1 VQEWDVVVVG
11 GGAAGCVL
19 ASRLS
24 ETAERSVLLLEAGP
38 DLRSPMPDDVH
49 DGRRPTFDHDWGYL
63 SEPISGGS
71 VLSLFRGKLLGGCS
85 STNATF
91 ALRGHPADYDGWAAA
106 GNTGWSFADVLP
118 YFCKLE
124 TDEDLGWAPW
134 HGSSGPLPIRRYG
147 DGELTDVALAGLET
161 LQQCGF
167 PRIPDANEPGA
178 VGLARLP
185 VNTRAGERIST
196 ALAYLTPTEGR
207 PNLTVRCDAQ
217 AAELILKGARAVGV
231 RLLSGEEVRAEEVVL
246 SAGTYASPALLMRSG
261 IGPSAALH
269 ELDIPVAVDLPGVGQ
284 NLIDHPAV
292 SVDLLYDGPVEPVP
306 VFQVCATFRSS
317 GHDSAGA
324 PDLQCLVSG
333 PYQGDPSKFFLGTAL
348 LKPRSRGS
356 VTLRSID
363 PTAPPR
369 IDLSYYREADDL
381 DRMVEGLRR
390 VREIGRIGAINDL
403 SGGVDFAPGPEV
415 DLRSWARGETWT
427 YHHPVG
433 TCAMGVDPSVGAVVD
448 RTCRVHGVA
457 GLRVVDASVMPDI
470 PSANTHL
477 PTIMVAER
485 AAAFIA
491 VEIPDGPV
499 RGGD

>member
-1 VQEWDVVVVG
+1 MIKVWDVVVVG

-24 ETAERSVLLLEAGP
+24 ETAGRSVLLLEAGP
-38 DLRSPMPDDVH
+38 DLRAPLPQDVR
-49 DGRRPTFDHDWGYL
+49 DGRRPTFDHDWGYV
-63 SEPISGGS
+63 SEPVSGGS

-91 ALRGHPADYDGWAAA
+91 ALRGHQADYNGWAAT
-106 GNTGWSFADVLP
+106 GNVGWSFADVLP

-124 TDEDLGWAPW
+124 TDEDFGWTPW

-147 DGELTDVALAGLET
+147 DGELTDVARAALET
-161 LQQCGF
+161 LQECGF

-178 VGLARLP
+178 VGLARIP

-196 ALAYLTPTEGR
+196 ALAYLALSEGR

-217 AAELILKGARAVGV
+217 VAELILSGARAVSV
-231 RLLSGEEVRAEEVVL
+231 RLLSGEEIRAQEVVL

-269 ELDIPVAVDLPGVGQ
+269 ELGIPVVADIPGVGQ

-292 SVDLLYDGPVEPVP
+292 SIDLLYDGPVEPVP
-306 VFQVCATFRSS
+306 VFQVCATFHSS
-317 GHDSAGA
+317 GTDCGGP

-348 LKPRSRGS
+348 LKPKSRGS
-356 VTLRSID
+356 LTLRSSD

-369 IDLSYYREADDL
+369 IDLGYYCEPDDL
-381 DRMVEGLRR
+381 DRMVEGLQR
-390 VREIGRIGAINDL
+390 VRELGRVGAIKEL
-403 SGGVDFAPGPEV
+403 SGGVEFGPGPEV
-415 DLRSWARGETWT
+415 DLRSWVREQTWT

-433 TCAMGVDPSVGAVVD
+433 TCAMGVDPAVGAVVD
-448 RTCRVHGVA
+448 SECRLHGVT
-457 GLRVVDASVMPDI
+457 GLRVIDASIMPDI
-470 PSANTHL
+470 PSANTHI
-477 PTIMVAER
+477 PTVMIAER
-485 AAAFIA
+485 AAALI
-491 VEIPDGPV
+491 I
-499 RGGD
+499 

>member
-1 VQEWDVVVVG
+1 MQEWDVVVVG

-24 ETAERSVLLLEAGP
+24 EQPERSVLLLEAGP
-38 DLRSPMPDDVH
+38 DLRA
-49 DGRRPTFDHDWGYL
+49 
-63 SEPISGGS
+63 
-71 VLSLFRGKLLGGCS
+71 
-85 STNATF
+85 NATF

-161 LQQCGF
+161 LQECGF

-178 VGLARLP
+178 VGLARIP
-185 VNTRAGERIST
+185 VNVRVGERISA
-196 ALAYLTPTEGR
+196 ALAYLALSEGR
-207 PNLTVRCDAQ
+207 PNLTVRCAAQ
-217 AAELILKGARAVGV
+217 VAELILSGTRAVGV
-231 RLLSGEEVRAEEVVL
+231 RLLSGEEIRAQEVVL

-261 IGPSAALH
+261 IGPSAALL
-269 ELDIPVAVDLPGVGQ
+269 ELEVPVAADIPGVGQ
-284 NLIDHPAV
+284 NLIDHPTV
-292 SVDLLYDGPVEPVP
+292 SINLLYDGPVEPVP
-306 VFQVCATFRSS
+306 VFQVFATFHSS
-317 GHDSAGA
+317 ADDSGGA

-348 LKPRSRGS
+348 LQPRSRGNIS
-356 VTLRSID
+356 LHSID

-369 IDLSYYREADDL
+369 IDLGYYREPDDL
-381 DRMVEGLRR
+381 DRMVEGLQR
-390 VREIGRIGAINDL
+390 VREVGHVGTIKEL
-403 SGGVDFAPGPEV
+403 SDGIEFGPGPGA
-415 DLRSWARGETWT
+415 DIRSWVRRESRA

-433 TCAMGVDPSVGAVVD
+433 TCAMGIDPAAGAVVD
-448 RTCRVHGVA
+448 PACRVHGVDR
-457 GLRVVDASVMPDI
+457 LRVIDASVMPNI
-470 PSANTHL
+470 PSANTHI

-485 AAAFIA
+485 AAVLIDYQLAA
-491 VEIPDGPV
+491 
-499 RGGD
+499 

>member
-1 VQEWDVVVVG
+1 MIKVWDVVVIG

-24 ETAERSVLLLEAGP
+24 EKAERSVLLLEAGP
-38 DLRSPMPDDVH
+38 DLRAPMPDDVR
-49 DGRRPTFDHDWGYL
+49 DGRRPTFDHDWEYL

-71 VLSLFRGKLLGGCS
+71 ALSLFRGKLLGGCS

-91 ALRGHPADYDGWAAA
+91 ALRGHPADYDDWASA
-106 GNTGWSFADVLP
+106 GNAGWSFGDVLP

-124 TDEDLGWAPW
+124 TDADFGAAGW

-161 LQQCGF
+161 LEDCGF
-167 PRIPDANEPGA
+167 PSLADANEPGA
-178 VGLARLP
+178 VGLAHLP

-196 ALAYLTPTEGR
+196 ALAYLALTEGR

-217 AAELILKGARAVGV
+217 VAELIVNGARAVGV

-246 SAGTYASPALLMRSG
+246 SGGTYASPALLTRSG
-261 IGPSAALH
+261 IGPSAALRK
-269 ELDIPVAVDLPGVGQ
+269 LDIPVVSDLPGVGQ

-292 SVDLLYDGPVEPVP
+292 SVDLRYDAPVQRVP
-306 VFQVCATFRSS
+306 VFQVVATFHSS
-317 GHDSAGA
+317 KTDSAGA

-333 PYQGDPSKFFLGTAL
+333 PYHGDPSTFFLGTAL
-348 LKPRSRGS
+348 LKPKSRGS

-363 PTAPPR
+363 PTAPPL
-369 IDLSYYREADDL
+369 IDLGYYREADDL
-381 DRMVEGLRR
+381 DRMVEGMRR
-390 VREIGRIGAINDL
+390 VREFTHVGAVKEL
-403 SGGVDFAPGPEV
+403 SGGVDFGPGPEV
-415 DLRSWARGETWT
+415 DLPSWLRRVTWT

-433 TCAMGVDPSVGAVVD
+433 TCAMGVDPSAGAVVD
-448 RTCRVHGVA
+448 RTCRVHGVG
-457 GLRVVDASVMPDI
+457 GLWVIDASVMPDI

-477 PTIMVAER
+477 PTVMVAER
-485 AAAFIA
+485 AAALMA
-491 VEIPDGPV
+491 
-499 RGGD
+499 

>member
-1 VQEWDVVVVG
+1 MLQEWDVIVVG

-38 DLRSPMPDDVH
+38 DLRAPMPEDVR

-63 SEPISGGS
+63 SEPSAGGS

-91 ALRGHPADYDGWAAA
+91 ALRGHPADYDSWASA
-106 GNTGWSFADVLP
+106 GNSGWSFADVLP

-124 TDEDLGWAPW
+124 TDADFGWAKW

-147 DGELTDVALAGLET
+147 DGELTDVALAGLAT
-161 LQQCGF
+161 LADCGF
-167 PRIPDANEPGA
+167 PRIADANEPGA
-178 VGLARLP
+178 VGLACLP
-185 VNTRAGERIST
+185 VNTTRGGERIST
-196 ALAYLTPTEGR
+196 ALAYLGPTEGR
-207 PNLTVRCDAQ
+207 PNLTVQCDAQ
-217 AAELILKGARAVGV
+217 VAELIVNGARAVGL
-231 RLLSGEEVRAEEVVL
+231 RLLSGEEVHAQEVVV

-261 IGPSAALH
+261 IGPAAALR
-269 ELDIPVAVDLPGVGQ
+269 ELDIPVVADLPGVGQ

-292 SVDLLYDGPVEPVP
+292 SVDLRYDRPVNPVP
-306 VFQVCATFRSS
+306 VFQVVATFHSS
-317 GHDSAGA
+317 GTDSGGA

-333 PYQGDPSKFFLGTAL
+333 PYENDPSTFFLGTAL
-348 LKPRSRGS
+348 LKPKSRGS
-356 VTLRSID
+356 LTLQSID

-369 IDLSYYREADDL
+369 IDLGYYREADDL

-390 VREIGRIGAINDL
+390 VRELAHVSAVGEL
-403 SGGVDFAPGPEV
+403 SGGVDYGPGPAAG
-415 DLRSWARGETWT
+415 LRSWVRRQTWT

-433 TCAMGVDPSVGAVVD
+433 TCAMGVDPVAGAVVD
-448 RTCRVHGVA
+448 PACRVHGVSD
-457 GLRVVDASVMPDI
+457 LWVIDASVMPDV

-477 PTIMVAER
+477 PTVMVAER
-485 AAAFIA
+485 AAALMA
-491 VEIPDGPV
+491 
-499 RGGD
+499 

>member
-1 VQEWDVVVVG
+1 MIKVWDVAVVG

-24 ETAERSVLLLEAGP
+24 ETAGRSVLLLEAGP
-38 DLRSPMPDDVH
+38 DLRAPMPDDVR

-63 SEPISGGS
+63 SEQISGGS

-124 TDEDLGWAPW
+124 TDEDFGWAPW

-147 DGELTDVALAGLET
+147 DGELTDVAWAGLET
-161 LQQCGF
+161 LQECGF
-167 PRIPDANEPGA
+167 PRITDANEPGA
-178 VGLARLP
+178 VGFARIP

-196 ALAYLTPTEGR
+196 ALAYLALSEGR

-217 AAELILKGARAVGV
+217 VAELILSGARAVGV
-231 RLLSGEEVRAEEVVL
+231 RLVSGEEIRAQEVVL

-261 IGPSAALH
+261 IGPSAALR
-269 ELDIPVAVDLPGVGQ
+269 ELGIPVAADIRGVGQ

-292 SVDLLYDGPVEPVP
+292 SIDLLYDGPIEPVA
-306 VFQVCATFRSS
+306 VFQVCVTFHSS
-317 GHDSAGA
+317 GTDSGGV

-333 PYQGDPSKFFLGTAL
+333 PYQGEPSKFFLGTAL
-348 LKPRSRGS
+348 LKPRSRGNL
-356 VTLRSID
+356 TLRSID

-369 IDLSYYREADDL
+369 IDLGYYREPDDL
-381 DRMVEGLRR
+381 DRMVEGLQR
-390 VREIGRIGAINDL
+390 VRELGHVGALKEL
-403 SGGVDFAPGPEV
+403 SGGVEIGPGPEI
-415 DLRSWARGETWT
+415 DLRSWVRKQTWT

-433 TCAMGVDPSVGAVVD
+433 TCAMGVDPSAGAVVD
-448 RTCRVHGVA
+448 SECRVHEVT
-457 GLRVVDASVMPDI
+457 GLRVIDASIMPDI
-470 PSANTHL
+470 PSANTHI
-477 PTIMVAER
+477 PTVMIAER
-485 AAAFIA
+485 AAALI
-491 VEIPDGPV
+491 G
-499 RGGD
+499 

>member
-1 VQEWDVVVVG
+1 MIKVWDVVVVG

-24 ETAERSVLLLEAGP
+24 ETAGRSVLLLEAGP
-38 DLRSPMPDDVH
+38 DLRAPMPNGVR

-63 SEPISGGS
+63 SEQISGGS

-91 ALRGHPADYDGWAAA
+91 ALRGDPADYDGWAAA

-124 TDEDLGWAPW
+124 TDEDFGWTPW

-147 DGELTDVALAGLET
+147 DGELTDVAWAGVET
-161 LQQCGF
+161 LQECGF

-178 VGLARLP
+178 VGLARIP

-196 ALAYLTPTEGR
+196 ALAYLALSEGR
-207 PNLTVRCDAQ
+207 PNLAVRCDAQ
-217 AAELILKGARAVGV
+217 VAELILNGARAVGV
-231 RLLSGEEVRAEEVVL
+231 RLLSGEEIRAQEVVL

-261 IGPSAALH
+261 IGPSAALR
-269 ELDIPVAVDLPGVGQ
+269 ELGIPVAADIPGVGH

-292 SVDLLYDGPVEPVP
+292 SIDLLYDGPVEPVP

-317 GHDSAGA
+317 GNDSGGA

-348 LKPRSRGS
+348 LKPKSRGNL
-356 VTLRSID
+356 TLRSVD
-363 PTAPPR
+363 PTASPR
-369 IDLSYYREADDL
+369 IDLGYYCEPDDL
-381 DRMVEGLRR
+381 DRMVEGLQR
-390 VREIGRIGAINDL
+390 VRELGHVGALKEL
-403 SGGVDFAPGPEV
+403 SGGVEFGPGPEV
-415 DLRSWARGETWT
+415 DLRSWVRKQTWT

-433 TCAMGVDPSVGAVVD
+433 TCAMGVDASGGAVVD
-448 RTCRVHGVA
+448 SECRVHGVT
-457 GLRVVDASVMPDI
+457 GLRVIDASIMPDI
-470 PSANTHL
+470 PSANTHI
-477 PTIMVAER
+477 PTVMIAER
-485 AAAFIA
+485 AATLI
-491 VEIPDGPV
+491 I
-499 RGGD
+499 

>member
-24 ETAERSVLLLEAGP
+24 ETADRSVLLLEAGP
-38 DLRSPMPDDVH
+38 DLRVPMPYDVR

-71 VLSLFRGKLLGGCS
+71 VLSLPRGKLLGGCS

-106 GNTGWSFADVLP
+106 GNTGWSFADILP

-124 TDEDLGWAPW
+124 TDEDLGWIEW

-161 LQQCGF
+161 LRECGF

-178 VGLARLP
+178 VGLARIP
-185 VNTRAGERIST
+185 VNTRAGKRIST
-196 ALAYLTPTEGR
+196 ALAYLALSEGR
-207 PNLTVRCDAQ
+207 SNLTVRCDAQ
-217 AAELILKGARAVGV
+217 VAELIVNGARAIGV
-231 RLLSGEEVRAEEVVL
+231 RLLSGEEIRAQEVVV

-261 IGPSAALH
+261 IGPSAALR

-306 VFQVCATFRSS
+306 VFQVFATFHSS
-317 GHDSAGA
+317 GNDSGGA

-333 PYQGDPSKFFLGTAL
+333 PYQGEPSKFFLGTAL

-369 IDLSYYREADDL
+369 IDLSYYRESDDL
-381 DRMVEGLRR
+381 DRMVEGLQR
-390 VREIGRIGAINDL
+390 VRELGHVGAIKEL
-403 SGGVDFAPGPEV
+403 SGGVEFGPGPEV
-415 DLRSWARGETWT
+415 DLRSWARRETWT

-433 TCAMGVDPSVGAVVD
+433 TCAMGIDPTAGAVVD
-448 RTCRVHGVA
+448 PACRVHGVA

-470 PSANTHL
+470 PSANTHV

-485 AAAFIA
+485 TAALIA
-491 VEIPDGPV
+491 ADHDV
-499 RGGD
+499 

>member
-1 VQEWDVVVVG
+1 MIKVWDVAVVG

-24 ETAERSVLLLEAGP
+24 ETAGRSVLLLEAGP
-38 DLRSPMPDDVH
+38 DLRAPMPDDVR

-63 SEPISGGS
+63 SEQISGGS

-124 TDEDLGWAPW
+124 TDEDFGWAPW

-147 DGELTDVALAGLET
+147 DGELTDVAWAGLET
-161 LQQCGF
+161 LQECGF
-167 PRIPDANEPGA
+167 PRITDANEPGA
-178 VGLARLP
+178 VGLARIP

-196 ALAYLTPTEGR
+196 ALAYLALSEGR

-217 AAELILKGARAVGV
+217 VAELILSGARAVGV
-231 RLLSGEEVRAEEVVL
+231 RLVSGEEIRAQEVVL

-261 IGPSAALH
+261 IGPSAALR
-269 ELDIPVAVDLPGVGQ
+269 ELGIPVAADIRGVGQ

-292 SVDLLYDGPVEPVP
+292 SIDLLYDGPIEPVA
-306 VFQVCATFRSS
+306 VFQVCVTFHSS
-317 GHDSAGA
+317 GTDSGGV

-333 PYQGDPSKFFLGTAL
+333 PYQGEPSKFFLGTAL
-348 LKPRSRGS
+348 LKPRSRGNL
-356 VTLRSID
+356 TLRSID

-369 IDLSYYREADDL
+369 IDLGYYREPDDL
-381 DRMVEGLRR
+381 DRMVEGLQR
-390 VREIGRIGAINDL
+390 VRELGHVGALKEL
-403 SGGVDFAPGPEV
+403 SGGVEIGPGPEI
-415 DLRSWARGETWT
+415 DLRSWVRKQTWT

-433 TCAMGVDPSVGAVVD
+433 TCAMGVDPSAGAVVD
-448 RTCRVHGVA
+448 SECRVHEVT
-457 GLRVVDASVMPDI
+457 GLRVIDASIMPDI
-470 PSANTHL
+470 PSANTHI
-477 PTIMVAER
+477 PTVMIAER
-485 AAAFIA
+485 AAALI
-491 VEIPDGPV
+491 G
-499 RGGD
+499 